1 VADPYIDN
9 GLYFTFLFPAV
20 LMAGLFG
27 GRWSGISTALF
38 GALLAAY
45 IWIPPGFS
53 IHLRGD
59 GDFRLIAF
67 WFAASMVIF
76 LTDFVHAVLDKLA
89 VAEER
94 AATISREMQH
104 RVQNT
109 LTLVQ
114 AIARQTFRTADNLAK
129 AQEVFAARIDA
140 LGRAQI
146 LIDEGFDQ
154 SVAVQTLIKSALTP
168 FDTGQFVFS
177 GPALTVSKDV
187 GASFGLL
194 IHELATNA
202 AKYGALS
209 NGEGKV
215 EISWSEEQAKK
226 GLLNWKERH
235 GPAVVDRLWFET
247 AANRIPAGR
256 WRHVHYV

>member
-1 VADPYIDN
+1 
-9 GLYFTFLFPAV
+9 
-20 LMAGLFG
+20 
-27 GRWSGISTALF
+27 
-38 GALLAAY
+38 
-45 IWIPPGFS
+45 
-53 IHLRGD
+53 
-59 GDFRLIAF
+59 
-67 WFAASMVIF
+67 MVIF

-94 AATISREMQH
+94 AGTISREMQH

-146 LIDEGFDQ
+146 LIEKGFDH
-154 SVAVQTLIKSALTP
+154 SVTVETLIKGALTP
-168 FDTGQFVFS
+168 FDTGQFIFS

-187 GASFGLL
+187 GASFALL

-209 NGEGKV
+209 NGEGRI
-215 EISWSEEQAKK
+215 EISWSEEQARK
-226 GLLNWKERH
+226 GLVNWKERH
-235 GPAVVDRLWFET
+235 GPAVFEPARTGFGSKLLRT
-247 AANRIPAGR
+247 AFPDEGGDTYIRFEPDGVLCAIRFPIVACSAPA
-256 WRHVHYV
+256 VEPADVQPVVSPAA